1 VEPAGTNR
9 RRLAAEVVGPP
20 GSGKTS
26 LLEALT
32 ASGGVGP
39 VAEYRRIEHVPAY
52 VWSALSLA
60 RVLLP
65 SSVVARPSLW
75 ELNKMIRLEASA
87 SVLRRS
93 AAASGERVVVFAQGP
108 VYTLTR
114 LWDLAERSSGAPA
127 FCRWWSAKLTQWATE
142 LDLAIVLDAPDD
154 VLMRRILDR
163 TKRHRAKGASEASA
177 RSILW
182 AERARYDAVLADL
195 SRRGLAILG
204 IDTDRSSVDEVTSIA
219 LDSLGVRAAR
229 GPGMLVAVIGSDGS
243 GKSTLSRDL
252 HRRLASEVDA
262 MHLYFGSGDGPSS
275 LLRRPMKAA
284 KDRFLGTK
292 ESKESVADRAAGGS
306 ADRRRR
312 PWMAAARVGWAL
324 ALAAEKRRKLRAAML
339 ARDEG
344 TIVVCDRYP
353 QVQFPGQN
361 DGPLLWRWSRS
372 GSWLLRRIASWEARP
387 YELAARSG
395 PDLVLRLDV
404 DTDTAISRRPGL
416 TRTYLDERIALVRSL
431 RFNGSA
437 VAEIDARRPYAVVL
451 SEAADAVDAGA
462 SGADPRMANR

>member
-1 VEPAGTNR
+1 MALTGTNR

-32 ASGGVGP
+32 SSGAGVGP
-39 VAEYRRIEHVPAY
+39 VAEYRRLAHVPAY
-52 VWSALSLA
+52 AWSVLSLA

-65 SSVVARPSLW
+65 TSVVARPSLW
-75 ELNKMIRLEASA
+75 ELNKMIRLEAS
-87 SVLRRS
+87 SRVLRRS
-93 AAASGERVVVFAQGP
+93 AVASGERVVVFAQGP

-114 LWDLAERSSGAPA
+114 LCDLAERSSGAPA
-127 FCRWWSAKLTQWATE
+127 FCRWWTAKLTEWATE

-163 TKRHRAKGASEASA
+163 PKRHRAKDATEASG

-195 SRRGLAILG
+195 SRRGLPILG
-204 IDTDRSSVDEVTSIA
+204 VDTERSSVAEAASAV

-229 GPGMLVAVIGSDGS
+229 GRGMLVAVIGSDGS
-243 GKSTLSRDL
+243 GKSTISRDL
-252 HRRLASEVDA
+252 YLRVASEVDA
-262 MHLYFGSGDGPSS
+262 KHLYFGSGDGPSS

-284 KDRFLGTK
+284 KDRFLG
-292 ESKESVADRAAGGS
+292 SKESTRDSVRDGAGFRG
-306 ADRRRR
+306 
-312 PWMAAARVGWAL
+312 PWIPAARVAWAL

-339 ARDEG
+339 ARDAG
-344 TIVVCDRYP
+344 AVVVCDRYP

-372 GSWLLRRIASWEARP
+372 RSWLLRRIASWEARP
-387 YELAARSG
+387 YELAARSS
-395 PDLVLRLDV
+395 PDLVIRLDV
-404 DTDTAISRRPGL
+404 DTDTASARRPGL
-416 TRTYLDERIALVRSL
+416 GRDYLEARIALVRSL
-431 RFNGSA
+431 RFNGSP
-437 VAEIDARRPYAVVL
+437 VTEIDARRPYAVVL
-451 SEAADAVDAGA
+451 SEAAAVVDAAA
-462 SGADPRMANR
+462 SRADPVAGDR

>member
-1 VEPAGTNR
+1 MNR

-39 VAEYRRIEHVPAY
+39 VAEYRRIEHVPGY

-65 SSVVARPSLW
+65 TSVVARPSPW

-87 SVLRRS
+87 RVLRRS

-114 LWDLAERSSGAPA
+114 LCDLAERSSGSPA
-127 FCRWWSAKLTQWATE
+127 FCRWWTAKLTQWASG
-142 LDLAIVLDAPDD
+142 LDLAIVLDAPDE
-154 VLMRRILDR
+154 VLMQRILDR
-163 TKRHRAKGASEASA
+163 PKGHRAKGASKASA

-182 AERARYDAVLADL
+182 TERARYDAVLADL
-195 SRRGLAILG
+195 SRRGLPILG
-204 IDTDRSSVDEVTSIA
+204 IDTDRSSVGEATSTV
-219 LDSLGVRAAR
+219 LDSLGVRDAR

-252 HRRLASEVDA
+252 YRRFASEVDA
-262 MHLYFGSGDGPSS
+262 KHLYFGSGDGPSS

-284 KDRFLGTK
+284 KDRFLG
-292 ESKESVADRAAGGS
+292 SKESVSVPTGDRATE
-306 ADRRRR
+306 RRGRS
-312 PWMAAARVGWAL
+312 WMPAARVVWAL
-324 ALAAEKRRKLRAAML
+324 ALAAEKRRKLRTAML

-344 TIVVCDRYP
+344 MVVVCDRYP
-353 QVQFPGQN
+353 QIQFPGQN

-387 YELAARSG
+387 YELAAGSS

-404 DTDTAISRRPGL
+404 DTDTATSRRPGL
-416 TRTYLDERIALVRSL
+416 ARDYLDERIALVRSL

-451 SEAADAVDAGA
+451 SEAAEAVEATA
-462 SGADPRMANR
+462 SRADLRTGER

>member
-1 VEPAGTNR
+1 VEARRTNR
-9 RRLAAEVVGPP
+9 RWLAAEVVGPP

-32 ASGGVGP
+32 GSGGVGP
-39 VAEYRRIEHVPAY
+39 VAEYRRIEHVLAY
-52 VWSALSLA
+52 LWSAVSLA

-65 SSVVARPSLW
+65 SSLVARPSLW

-114 LWDLAERSSGAPA
+114 LCDLAERSSGAPA
-127 FCRWWSAKLTQWATE
+127 FCRWWTAKLTQWATE

-163 TKRHRAKGASEASA
+163 AKRHRAKGAPEASA

-182 AERARYDAVLADL
+182 SERARYDAVLADL
-195 SRRGLAILG
+195 SRRGLPILG
-204 IDTDRSSVDEVTSIA
+204 IDTDRSSVVEATSTA
-219 LDSLGVRAAR
+219 LDALGVHDAR
-229 GPGMLVAVIGSDGS
+229 GSGMIVAVVGSDGS

-252 HRRLASEVDA
+252 HRRLASEVGA
-262 MHLYFGSGDGPSS
+262 THLYFGSGDGPSS

-292 ESKESVADRAAGGS
+292 GSRASAPHPVGDGG
-306 ADRRRR
+306 ADRRRG
-312 PWMAAARVGWAL
+312 PLMSAARVAWAL
-324 ALAAEKRRKLRAAML
+324 ALAAEKRRKLRTAMM
-339 ARDEG
+339 ARDAG
-344 TIVVCDRYP
+344 MIVVCDRYP
-353 QVQFPGQN
+353 QVQFPGRN

-372 GSWLLRRIASWEARP
+372 GSWLLRRIASWEAGP
-387 YELAARSG
+387 YELAVRRS
-395 PDLVLRLDV
+395 PDLVIRLDV
-404 DTDTAISRRPGL
+404 DTETAMSRRPVL
-416 TRTYLDERIALVRSL
+416 SRAYLEERIALVRSL

-451 SEAADAVDAGA
+451 AEAAEAVEARA
-462 SGADPRMANR
+462 SGADARTARR